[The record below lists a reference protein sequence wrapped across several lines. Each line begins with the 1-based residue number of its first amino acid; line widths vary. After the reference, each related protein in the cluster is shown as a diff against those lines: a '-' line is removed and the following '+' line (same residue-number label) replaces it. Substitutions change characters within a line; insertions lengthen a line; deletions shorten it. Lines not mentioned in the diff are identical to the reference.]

1 MRSQLPI
8 AALVQAA
15 VMFASIGLAALMGF
29 AYLAGD
35 WLTIKLVILA
45 TFGSYIA
52 QVLFVWA
59 EQDDSFGC
67 YKAGAATFLL
77 VVVLVLVA
85 VGRALIVWG

>member
-1 MRSQLPI
+1 
-8 AALVQAA
+8 
-15 VMFASIGLAALMGF
+15 MGF
-29 AYLAGD
+29 AYLERD
-35 WLTIKLVILA
+35 FLTIKLVLLA

-59 EQDDSFGC
+59 ENEQSRECEKVGSIV
-67 YKAGAATFLL
+67 FLL